1 MSDNDKADAGG
12 EKVGV
17 AAILFGGAALFSVLV
32 ANAGVASRYLLLI
45 SLPSVEE
52 ILRYLF
58 TWLIFICAALS
69 YREGSLISIT
79 MLADALKG
87 RPILK
92 RILAA
97 AQDLAMLVFSLY
109 SIQTSWEMM
118 ATQFEFGEMAVVLA
132 VNMGWVTLGVLIGYI
147 LLAYFSLRNLF
158 RDVFDPDGAIAAR
171 AGRSVR
177 GLFFRN

>member
-1 MSDNDKADAGG
+1 MGDNDKTDAGK
-12 EKVGV
+12 EKVGA

-58 TWLIFICAALS
+58 IWLIFICAALS
-69 YREGSLISIT
+69 YREGSLIGIT
-79 MLADALKG
+79 MLADALKN
-87 RPILK
+87 RPIPK

-97 AQDLAMLVFSLY
+97 AQDLAVLAFSLY
-109 SIQTSWEMM
+109 SVRTGWDMA
-118 ATQFEFGEMAVVLA
+118 ATQFEFGETAVVLA
-132 VNMGWVTLGVLIGYI
+132 INMGWVTLGVLVGYV
-147 LLAYFSLRNLF
+147 LMAYFSLRNLF

-171 AGRSVR
+171 ATRSVR
-177 GLFFRN
+177 GLFSRN